1 MGLKWFRARLSLE
14 EEASKVPAMTG
25 LYRRISYFESTIQKN
40 VKISAAPPSV
50 ANDSTSDDNETVE
63 YDRSKADLT
72 SQTSSSIIE
81 SEEITVKDDKKPQT
95 NNHIVENVEPS
106 IKDSNAKEQSE
117 RGKESNKITKDQN
130 DMSDTKNPIYSDN
143 ELVI

>member
-1 MGLKWFRARLSLE
+1 LE

-40 VKISAAPPSV
+40 VKISTAPPSV
-50 ANDSTSDDNETVE
+50 ANDSTTSDETVE

-106 IKDSNAKEQSE
+106 IKDSNVKEQSG

-130 DMSDTKNPIYSDN
+130 DMSDTKNPICSDN